1 MPISFVCLSCAAKLC
16 APDKGA
22 GRRNRC
28 PKCGT
33 AVVIPSRTQQSPEVV
48 RAEPQPVEYPDTD
61 WMTKARRPQTRLLL
75 ASLLDAEAKAWAEGT
90 LAEMQLPKG
99 ASK

>member
-22 GRRNRC
+22 GRRNKC

-61 WMTKARRPQTRLLL
+61 WMPKARHPQTRLLL
-75 ASLLDAEAKAWAEGT
+75 ANLLDADAKAWVEGM
-90 LAEMQLPKG
+90 LAEMQLPER
-99 ASK
+99 SKQ

>member
-1 MPISFVCLSCAAKLC
+1 
-16 APDKGA
+16 
-22 GRRNRC
+22 
-28 PKCGT
+28 
-33 AVVIPSRTQQSPEVV
+33 VV

-75 ASLLDAEAKAWAEGT
+75 ANLLDADAKAWVEGM

-99 ASK
+99 ASS